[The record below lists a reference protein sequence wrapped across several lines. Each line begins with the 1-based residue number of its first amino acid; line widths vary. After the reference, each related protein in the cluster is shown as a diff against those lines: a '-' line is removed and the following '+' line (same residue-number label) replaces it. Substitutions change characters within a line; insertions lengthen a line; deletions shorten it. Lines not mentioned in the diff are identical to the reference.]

1 MRIYY
6 EQRNQRLKI
15 KKAINT
21 AKKDKEGDHREI
33 PVLFDDQDKD
43 KRDKSRINKHWIRW
57 YKEDSTVI
65 EKERDRW
72 QLTRD
77 LTSEEMEQYK
87 TNEYEFVKKIMNKD
101 FLLAERA
108 VEESIKQ
115 RMMEKI
121 LKVTE
126 LSDISMYQ
134 HKKDLDNDNAASLVD
149 KVVIAEEKVVD
160 VIKKHRMGVE
170 EELDEDMIPLL
181 I

>member
-1 MRIYY
+1 
-6 EQRNQRLKI
+6 
-15 KKAINT
+15 
-21 AKKDKEGDHREI
+21 
-33 PVLFDDQDKD
+33 
-43 KRDKSRINKHWIRW
+43 
-57 YKEDSTVI
+57 
-65 EKERDRW
+65 
-72 QLTRD
+72 
-77 LTSEEMEQYK
+77 
-87 TNEYEFVKKIMNKD
+87 MNKD

-170 EELDEDMIPLL
+170 EELDEDMVTSKKLQ
-181 I
+181 